1 LDWQHESSLMGS
13 IYANSYLT
21 IAATA
26 SVDGSGGCFRIMKAP
41 VPVDFKSSSG
51 RNRPAYIRRA
61 PHQHQLLNESSLFKR
76 GWTLQEMLLSRRIVH
91 FTDDQLLWQC
101 QTLTASEDGYVDE
114 GPRYTSVPSCIHPEI
129 VWTGWAEDYSTRKL
143 TPGPTSL
150 YLWLARFYAQESGD
164 TPLVG
169 LWQSRLNEWLLW
181 YSTQTRDSESS
192 YERIPVFR
200 PGRGPRWTVRSN
212 SASSRKRLSL
222 IAVLRSISARL

>member
-1 LDWQHESSLMGS
+1 
-13 IYANSYLT
+13 
-21 IAATA
+21 
-26 SVDGSGGCFRIMKAP
+26 
-41 VPVDFKSSSG
+41 
-51 RNRPAYIRRA
+51 
-61 PHQHQLLNESSLFKR
+61 
-76 GWTLQEMLLSRRIVH
+76 MLLFRRIVH

-101 QTLTASEDGYVDE
+101 QILTASEDRCVDE
-114 GPRYTSVPSCIHPEI
+114 GPRYTSVPSHIHPEI

-143 TPGPTSL
+143 THRTDKLVP
-150 YLWLARFYAQESGD
+150 LAGITRFYAQESGD

-169 LWQSRLNEWLLW
+169 LWQSRLNEWLIW
-181 YSTQTRDSESS
+181 YITQTRDSESS